1 MPPFSLIDVKLMF
14 GRVPAV
20 VSTIKRKKMTE
31 LTKDTKHNRQ
41 DEFAPVQIHVTYVFL
56 VAFLFSVFQGS

>member
-1 MPPFSLIDVKLMF
+1 MF
-14 GRVPAV
+14 RRVAAV

-31 LTKDTKHNRQ
+31 LTNDTKHNRQ
-41 DEFAPVQIHVTYVFL
+41 DEFAPVQIHVTYGFL

>member
-1 MPPFSLIDVKLMF
+1 MF
-14 GRVPAV
+14 RRVPAV

-31 LTKDTKHNRQ
+31 LTKDTSTTDKMNRPGQ
-41 DEFAPVQIHVTYVFL
+41 VCTGANLPIVTYVFL

>member
-1 MPPFSLIDVKLMF
+1 MF
-14 GRVPAV
+14 RRVPAV

-41 DEFAPVQIHVTYVFL
+41 DELTRPLVCTGANLPIVTYVFL